1 MSLMHQK
8 LAERLF
14 ILNDRQ
20 LGVLTRIHYMK
31 QMLNIPEYRPAVLPG
46 GDKTFDAAWKVL
58 LKRFPSIDIKSSQ
71 SNMQPFYNHQK
82 ELFAM
87 LSTYYFNF
95 VDVLDVK
102 DHFIDLIGC
111 LASSKI
117 ILDITI
123 NFDVTR
129 LYLELV
135 SNYFAMMFL
144 VTRIPDTKAILIL
157 FNFLYDQLHGKQEP
171 NYPRMADIFTETSE
185 GMLSRLHKEIN
196 PYSRTLSRALRSLN
210 DFYNRRTVR
219 AQNWNDGHFLD
230 ILHEPS
236 KITHTVLGEQ
246 LGCELIP
253 YEVMERWVVFGYFL
267 IYPELTDE
275 ESFNRLKV
283 ALRHSYVVVLFR
295 EEVIYIHSLL
305 QSFLESAW
313 VNKVGAKRIS
323 EIKETFSI
331 ACSQTP
337 KMHADRRAYLRLS
350 LRQLHLILSDEP
362 GLLGPKAFLV
372 FWGLSYASDEV
383 HWLLRH
389 TANPITKKS
398 STATSRVGP
407 LTSDELNDPFLPEL
421 LFRMDELRSLVIRYS
436 PVIQRFYLQLLG
448 SYDGPGLN
456 EYVQDILPHLNNE
469 EAVIVTSIS
478 KQLCEIAD
486 NPIVHETNLS
496 PMQSTNFDFSGIR
509 LDWLRLQA
517 CLSCEASVVN
527 LNDYRRLVEHMNS
540 TILHTKLVDYLDEL
554 LRLVS
559 DMSIFIFYPTKFTEL
574 FSNCRICP
582 AQLRFTIVFPS
593 ICSQAIQACHDLCPE
608 ERSHVGRN
616 AASMCRHFCQEIAE
630 NICLYL
636 FNRIDEFG
644 NMADQLAPRNAVPW
658 LMDEKPTKKNKKPV
672 INTRQNMD
680 TITSAGGVDSRKT
693 RRYNGP
699 VNIGTT
705 NKLTSLNNMSIDS
718 RFIPGI
724 ESFRYNREEQT
735 VNDKTLFGLS
745 QLCYS
750 VNHHRELL
758 VFDQVINPHVHN
770 TKPCQCLHETNFCR
784 SHNKLMVKYSGTL
797 GVWLKIVP
805 REPDDDKVMIKIR
818 VFISYDNTDES
829 LASKPSELLRRVRAL
844 MNALI
849 DLENH
854 VCIDVIGLFSIVFT
868 QHTQPV
874 DAFRGQLTMTA
885 HYAEWYLEN
894 VIKHAYMDHFVYSPL
909 LKSFVT
915 LVSPDV
921 VRFRAEDYA
930 DLNELIALTELIGP
944 LGIKFICDRLMHSV
958 GDRVDEINKL
968 VRQNRSTLECLRECI
983 NDPMRTRQLNGNL
996 QHCDQLLIL
1005 LKEIGIALAFR
1016 KLCFEAVH
1024 SVLQRHTPFLLD
1036 TVHNLRDYI
1045 TQKPSQFTGSI
1056 TENNGKY
1063 EMERIY
1069 AHFNEQLMLNNLCAS
1084 VGISSDLDYNLCSIL
1099 NNRRIAALATANQ
1112 AGLNVTMNGN
1122 ASYQELEYHIACLF
1136 VVFVANAFPRLA
1148 RQDSSFYRIDLEAN
1162 ENNCHCIAYAV
1173 NTLMVSMFSLLR
1185 PGDLEA
1191 RSKEFLALASS
1202 NLLRLGLE
1210 TSSSLL
1216 SSEICGNNNITTS
1229 TSSSHCLSPKYR
1241 DSIYIVFDNLIKQSP
1256 YLSASLQE
1264 SCFPYSLIRN
1274 AYHSIAKMTNSD
1286 STTILH
1292 SNVMSSSST
1301 IHVDGKC
1308 RD

>member
-1 MSLMHQK
+1 MSLIHQK

-58 LKRFPSIDIKSSQ
+58 LKKFPSIDIKSSQ

-117 ILDITI
+117 TLDITI

-144 VTRIPDTKAILIL
+144 ITRIPDTKAILIL

-313 VNKVGAKRIS
+313 VNKIGAKRIS

-331 ACSQTP
+331 ACSQTS

-389 TANPITKKS
+389 IANPIAKKS

-407 LTSDELNDPFLPEL
+407 FTSDELNDPFLPEL
-421 LFRMDELRSLVIRYS
+421 LFRMDELRSLVLRYS

-456 EYVQDILPHLNNE
+456 EYMQDILSRLNNE
-469 EAVIVTSIS
+469 EAVIFTSVA
-478 KQLCEIAD
+478 KQLCDIAD
-486 NPIVHETNLS
+486 NPIVRETNLS
-496 PMQSTNFDFSGIR
+496 PMQSTMFDFSGIR

-527 LNDYRRLVEHMNS
+527 LSDYRRLVEHMNS

-559 DMSIFIFYPTKFTEL
+559 DMSIFIFYPNKFTEL

-593 ICSQAIQACHDLCPE
+593 ICSQAIQTCHDLCPE
-608 ERSHVGRN
+608 ERSHIGRN

-672 INTRQNMD
+672 ISTRQNVN

-693 RRYNGP
+693 KRYNGLA
-699 VNIGTT
+699 NIGTT
-705 NKLTSLNNMSIDS
+705 NKLTSSNNMSIDS

-724 ESFRYNREEQT
+724 ESFRNNREEQT

-758 VFDQVINPHVHN
+758 VFDQVI
-770 TKPCQCLHETNFCR
+770 
-784 SHNKLMVKYSGTL
+784 S
-797 GVWLKIVP
+797 P
-805 REPDDDKVMIKIR
+805 REILQNEIQLRIIDLLA
-818 VFISYDNTDES
+818 SYSSFTSHDNADES
-829 LASKPSELLRRVRAL
+829 LASKPSELFRRVRAL

-854 VCIDVIGLFSIVFT
+854 VCIDVIGLFSTVFT

-983 NDPMRTRQLNGNL
+983 NDPVRTRQLNGNL

-1005 LKEIGIALAFR
+1005 LKEIGVALAFR

-1045 TQKPSQFTGSI
+1045 TQKPYNNNQLSSSQFTGSI
-1056 TENNGKY
+1056 AENNGKY
-1063 EMERIY
+1063 ETERIY

-1122 ASYQELEYHIACLF
+1122 ASYHELEYHIACLF

-1210 TSSSLL
+1210 TSSSLI
-1216 SSEICGNNNITTS
+1216 SSEIYGNSNNSTS
-1229 TSSSHCLSPKYR
+1229 TSSSHCLSAKYR

-1274 AYHSIAKMTNSD
+1274 AYHSIAKMTNSNE
-1286 STTILH
+1286 TTTLR

-1301 IHVDGKC
+1301 THVDGKC

>member
-1 MSLMHQK
+1 MSLIHQK

-31 QMLNIPEYRPAVLPG
+31 QMLSTPEYRPTVLPG
-46 GDKTFDAAWKVL
+46 GDKAFDGAWKVL
-58 LKRFPSIDIKSSQ
+58 LKKFPSVDVRSNPSS
-71 SNMQPFYNHQK
+71 MQPFFNHQK

-95 VDVLDVK
+95 VDVLDVR

-117 ILDITI
+117 TPDITV

-129 LYLELV
+129 IYLELV

-144 VTRIPDTKAILIL
+144 ITRISDTKAILIL

-171 NYPRMADIFTETSE
+171 NYPRMAEIFTETSE
-185 GMLSRLHKEIN
+185 GMLNRLHKEIN

-219 AQNWNDGHFLD
+219 AQNWSDGHFLD

-236 KITHTVLGEQ
+236 KVTHTVLGEQ

-253 YEVMERWVVFGYFL
+253 YEVMERWVVFGYLL

-275 ESFNRLKV
+275 DSFNRLKV

-305 QSFLESAW
+305 QSFLESSW
-313 VNKVGAKRIS
+313 VNKVGAKRIN

-389 TANPITKKS
+389 SANPIVKKS
-398 STATSRVGP
+398 ATMASRTGP
-407 LTSDELNDPFLPEL
+407 FSSDELSDPFLPEL
-421 LFRMDELRSLVIRYS
+421 LFRMDELRSLVLRYS

-448 SYDGPGLN
+448 CYDGPGLS
-456 EYVQDILPHLNNE
+456 EYVQDILPHVNNE
-469 EAVIVTSIS
+469 ESVIFNSIA
-478 KQLCEIAD
+478 KQLCELAD
-486 NPIVHETNLS
+486 NPVVRETNLS
-496 PMQSTNFDFSGIR
+496 PMQSTLFDFSGIR

-517 CLSCEASVVN
+517 CLSCEASAAS
-527 LNDYRRLVEHMNS
+527 LSDYRRLVEHINS

-559 DMSIFIFYPTKFTEL
+559 DMSIFIFYPSKFTEL

-608 ERSHVGRN
+608 ERSHIGRN
-616 AASMCRHFCQEIAE
+616 AANLCRHFCQEIAD

-644 NMADQLAPRNAVPW
+644 NMADQLAPQNSVPW
-658 LMDEKPTKKNKKPV
+658 LTDEKPAKKGKKPI
-672 INTRQNMD
+672 INTRQNLNGIMN
-680 TITSAGGVDSRKT
+680 TGGIDSRKGK
-693 RRYNGP
+693 RLNGP
-699 VNIGTT
+699 INIST
-705 NKLTSLNNMSIDS
+705 NNKFTLSNNMSFDS
-718 RFIPGI
+718 RFIPGV
-724 ESFRYNREEQT
+724 ESFRTNREEQT
-735 VNDKTLFGLS
+735 INDKTLFGLS

-758 VFDQVINPHVHN
+758 VFDQVINPREILQN
-770 TKPCQCLHETNFCR
+770 EIQFRIIDLLASYSSFA
-784 SHNKLMVKYSGTL
+784 SH
-797 GVWLKIVP
+797 
-805 REPDDDKVMIKIR
+805 
-818 VFISYDNTDES
+818 DNTSES

-854 VCIDVIGLFSIVFT
+854 VCIDVIGLFSTVFT

-894 VIKHAYMDHFVYSPL
+894 VIKHAYLDHFVYSPL

-921 VRFRAEDYA
+921 VKFRAEDYA
-930 DLNELIALTELIGP
+930 DLNELLALTELIGP

-968 VRQNRSTLECLRECI
+968 VRQNRGTLECLRECI
-983 NDPMRTRQLNGNL
+983 NDPVRTRQLNGNL
-996 QHCDQLLIL
+996 QNCDQLLIL
-1005 LKEIGIALAFR
+1005 LKEIGVALAFR

-1024 SVLQRHTPFLLD
+1024 SILQKRTPFLLD

-1045 TQKPSQFTGSI
+1045 TQKSSNSAQLTGSSI
-1056 TENNGKY
+1056 ENNNGKY

-1084 VGISSDLDYNLCSIL
+1084 VGISSHLDYNLCSIL
-1099 NNRRIAALATANQ
+1099 NNRRIAILATANQ
-1112 AGLNVTMNGN
+1112 AGLNLSINGTGN

-1148 RQDSSFYRIDLEAN
+1148 RQDSSLYRLDLEAN

-1210 TSSSLL
+1210 TSSSLI
-1216 SSEICGNNNITTS
+1216 SSEIYGNNNIQ
-1229 TSSSHCLSPKYR
+1229 TSSSNHSLSAKHR

-1256 YLSASLQE
+1256 CLSANLQE
-1264 SCFPYSLIRN
+1264 SCFPYSLIRS
-1274 AYHSIAKMTNSD
+1274 AYHSIAKLTTNNNETF
-1286 STTILH
+1286 STTR
-1292 SNVMSSSST
+1292 SNIMSSSSSST
-1301 IHVDGKC
+1301 TYVDGKC

>member
-1 MSLMHQK
+1 MSLIHQK

-31 QMLNIPEYRPAVLPG
+31 QMLTLPEYRPSVLPG
-46 GDKTFDAAWKVL
+46 GDKTFDSAWKML
-58 LKRFPSIDIKSSQ
+58 LKKFPSIDIKSSQ

-82 ELFAM
+82 EIFAV
-87 LSTYYFNF
+87 LSIYYFNF
-95 VDVLDVK
+95 VDVLDVR
-102 DHFIDLIGC
+102 DHFNDLMVC
-111 LASSKI
+111 LGSSQI
-117 ILDITI
+117 TLDITV

-144 VTRIPDTKAILIL
+144 ITRIADTKAILIL

-171 NYPRMADIFTETSE
+171 NYPRMAEMFTETPE
-185 GMLSRLHKEIN
+185 GMLNRLHKEIN
-196 PYSRTLSRALRSLN
+196 PHCRTLSKALRSLN

-219 AQNWNDGHFLD
+219 AQNWSDGHFLD
-230 ILHEPS
+230 ILHEPN

-253 YEVMERWVVFGYFL
+253 YEVMERWIVFGYLL

-295 EEVIYIHSLL
+295 EEVIHIHSLL

-313 VNKVGAKRIS
+313 VNKVGVKRIN

-331 ACSQTP
+331 ACSQTA

-389 TANPITKKS
+389 SANPIMKKNT
-398 STATSRVGP
+398 STTRTGGP
-407 LTSDELNDPFLPEL
+407 FSTDEFCDPFLPEL
-421 LFRMDELRSLVIRYS
+421 LFRMDELRSLVVRYS
-436 PVIQRFYLQLLG
+436 PIVQRFYLQLLG
-448 SYDGPGLN
+448 CYDGPGLI
-456 EYVQDILPHLNNE
+456 EYIQDILPHMNNE
-469 EAVIVTSIS
+469 EAIIFTSIS
-478 KQLCEIAD
+478 KQLCELSD
-486 NPIVHETNLS
+486 NPVVRETNLT
-496 PMQSTNFDFSGIR
+496 PMQSAMFDFSGIR
-509 LDWLRLQA
+509 LDWLRVQA
-517 CLSCEASVVN
+517 SLSCKAASVN
-527 LNDYRRLVEHMNS
+527 LSDYRRLVEHMNS

-559 DMSIFIFYPTKFTEL
+559 DMSIFIYYPAKFTEL

-608 ERSHVGRN
+608 ERSHIGRN
-616 AASMCRHFCQEIAE
+616 AANLCRHFCQEIAD

-644 NMADQLAPRNAVPW
+644 NMADQLAPQNSVPW
-658 LMDEKPTKKNKKPV
+658 LTDEKPTKKNKKPMS
-672 INTRQNMD
+672 NTRQNLNGG
-680 TITSAGGVDSRKT
+680 INTSGIDSRKGK
-693 RRYNGP
+693 RINGP
-699 VNIGTT
+699 VTGAAVNTT
-705 NKLTSLNNMSIDS
+705 TTTINSHKLATNNMSIDS
-718 RFIPGI
+718 RLIPGN
-724 ESFRYNREEQT
+724 ESFRTNREEQT

-745 QLCYS
+745 QLCNS
-750 VNHHRELL
+750 MNHHRELM
-758 VFDQVINPHVHN
+758 VFDQVINP
-770 TKPCQCLHETNFCR
+770 
-784 SHNKLMVKYSGTL
+784 
-797 GVWLKIVP
+797 
-805 REPDDDKVMIKIR
+805 REILQNEIQLRIIDLLSSYTT
-818 VFISYDNTDES
+818 FISHDNTNDP
-829 LASKPSELLRRVRAL
+829 LIAKPSELLRRVRAL
-844 MNALI
+844 MSALM

-854 VCIDVIGLFSIVFT
+854 VCIDVIGLFSTVFT

-894 VIKHAYMDHFVYSPL
+894 FIKHAYMDHFVYSPL

-930 DLNELIALTELIGP
+930 DFNELVALTELIGP

-968 VRQNRSTLECLRECI
+968 VRQNRSTLESLRECI
-983 NDPMRTRQLNGNL
+983 NDPVKTRQLNGSL
-996 QHCDQLLIL
+996 QNCDQLLNL
-1005 LKEIGIALAFR
+1005 LKEIGVALAFR
-1016 KLCFEAVH
+1016 RLCFEAVH
-1024 SVLQRHTPFLLD
+1024 SVLQRRTPFLLD
-1036 TVHNLRDYI
+1036 TVQNLRAHI
-1045 TQKPSQFTGSI
+1045 TQKSNNNNQLSLSSVSSSPS
-1056 TENNGKY
+1056 ENGRH

-1084 VGISSDLDYNLCSIL
+1084 VGIPSDLDYNLCSIL
-1099 NNRRIAALATANQ
+1099 NNRRMAALATANQ
-1112 AGLNVTMNGN
+1112 AGLNLT
-1122 ASYQELEYHIACLF
+1122 
-1136 VVFVANAFPRLA
+1136 
-1148 RQDSSFYRIDLEAN
+1148 
-1162 ENNCHCIAYAV
+1162 
-1173 NTLMVSMFSLLR
+1173 VSMFSLLR

-1210 TSSSLL
+1210 TSSSFCLPRSVVVIL
-1216 SSEICGNNNITTS
+1216 I
-1229 TSSSHCLSPKYR
+1229 HCQVL
-1241 DSIYIVFDNLIKQSP
+1241 V
-1256 YLSASLQE
+1256 
-1264 SCFPYSLIRN
+1264 
-1274 AYHSIAKMTNSD
+1274 
-1286 STTILH
+1286 ILH
-1292 SNVMSSSST
+1292 SYLLNTEILYTLYST
-1301 IHVDGKC
+1301 ILSDNHHVYLLAYKNPVSLIH
-1308 RD
+1308 